1 MFELSEFLV
10 WLICVGISAIL
21 IGYTIK
27 YYGMEDT
34 ILKSEGFV
42 VYACPPNT
50 VKYITRNGETNCCNG
65 DIVNNQCNGNN
76 LCSLSP
82 TNSLGLQKCQTYL
95 KNLANEASAANCFT
109 DMPYYF
115 ASNDGSL
122 RGCSLSQ
129 ATPDGTAPS
138 DPTKLQCILYPTDAL
153 DKLKLDSC
161 YNYKLNKAAKSGAN
175 CPVVPA
181 AAAAPVGPANPTGY
195 VIYGG
200 GISGNLP
207 VTKIIEI
214 EGSGPGGTKKGLFA
228 QDGQYIRS
236 VVSDGTFSKVLESF
250 AILGNISSITNI
262 QSIRGLPITSE
273 NYNLKK
279 VDPSNPAP
287 AAPAVPAAAA
297 NPTGY
302 VIYGEGISGNL
313 AVTKIIELGGP
324 DPIKVLLAQD
334 GKYARMVVTDPTI
347 SYRLN
352 SLYGIGNISTVNDNA
367 SIGLLESVKQVLYNV
382 KKADGSAPLPPPPP
396 PPPPVKPTPPSS
408 TNPNDYV
415 LNGGNP
421 AVSNLQVSKIL
432 FDEYN
437 YYFFAQNGENI
448 NYTVL
453 KIDKT
458 KFVYYYSGRFK
469 GTIAEIT
476 DIKSYQTINGKEA
489 LPGSNYTA
497 KKKDGSEIYAPD
509 S

>member
-1 MFELSEFLV
+1 
-10 WLICVGISAIL
+10 
-21 IGYTIK
+21 
-27 YYGMEDT
+27 MEDT

-42 VYACPPNT
+42 VYSCPSNT

-95 KNLANEASAANCFT
+95 KNLANDASAANCFE

-115 ASNDGSL
+115 ASTDGSL

-161 YNYKLNKAAKSGAN
+161 YNYKLNKIAKSGAN

-181 AAAAPVGPANPTGY
+181 AP
-195 VIYGG
+195 
-200 GISGNLP
+200 
-207 VTKIIEI
+207 
-214 EGSGPGGTKKGLFA
+214 
-228 QDGQYIRS
+228 
-236 VVSDGTFSKVLESF
+236 
-250 AILGNISSITNI
+250 
-262 QSIRGLPITSE
+262 
-273 NYNLKK
+273 
-279 VDPSNPAP
+279 
-287 AAPAVPAAAA
+287 A

-313 AVTKIIELGGP
+313 PVAKILPVLGPSGSVYAKLYMAQDGPTVRGVLVDPSYTKINNAISFTMEISKMTETNFSMQSSYPNSKYEAPTAYSIKKTDGTGILTNSPAGSAVAANSTGYVIYGEGISGNLPVTKIIELGGP

-334 GKYARMVVTDPTI
+334 GEYARMVVTDPTI

-367 SIGLLESVKQVLYNV
+367 SIGELKSIKQVLYNV

-396 PPPPVKPTPPSS
+396 PVKPIPPSS
-408 TNPNDYV
+408 TNPNDYI
-415 LNGGNP
+415 LTGGNP

-432 FDEYN
+432 ADDYRF
-437 YYFFAQNGENI
+437 YFFAQNGENI

-453 KIDKT
+453 KSDKP
-458 KFVYYYSGRFK
+458 KFVYFYSGLVK
-469 GTIAEIT
+469 GKISEIT
-476 DIKSYQTINGKEA
+476 DDNSFNQLTQKGA
-489 LPGSNYTA
+489 LPGSGYIA
-497 KKKDGSEIYAPD
+497 KKKDGSETYGP
-509 S
+509 